1 MLRDRPKKGMQFARY
16 HDIYDEIELR
26 QAQMV
31 IVEEKE
37 LNRDRTFE
45 EFLDM
50 FQDHIEGKMD
60 ANERV
65 GNRPTTAE
73 A

>member
-16 HDIYDEIELR
+16 HDIHDEIELR
-26 QAQMV
+26 EAQMV

-50 FQDHIEGKMD
+50 F
-60 ANERV
+60 
-65 GNRPTTAE
+65 
-73 A
+73 